1 MTEQPKKGT
10 PILARFLGDAF
21 KAHVHVVMV
30 NSALHQYK
38 ESIAPSGESD
48 TALLEQVARMI
59 GLAKPVVH
67 NSLMTTRKI
76 LGEPALPK
84 TMTDDID
91 LHGQWCESTLEDLE
105 LCDTSIRNAILSKS
119 DYVSIL
125 ADALN
130 PYYEKMGVD
139 EDFEHVDDSEEE
151 DSEEAV
157 DDVQDDSG
165 EESKDEEEDFD
176 IEETDEAAA
185 LKNEIDSLRQQ
196 LEDLKSLFSQVPQD
210 QMSEDDVPEDV
221 PLEGP
226 MDASDEIS
234 EDEPIIIPVTDE
246 LAEPRPSIIPMDAR
260 ASIRPIAPRSVASK
274 PDSEP
279 STHSAATPSQFEEDY
294 AGLFGYD
301 QYDQPDNPQPLA
313 EDPVRLAEIA
323 DRASEVI
330 AAVKKKAGRAATKSA
345 GASQKRTRKTG
356 AKKTTK
362 STGRTGA
369 RKTASKSKKTTA
381 QAEAVKTDSETPSQ

>member
-1 MTEQPKKGT
+1 MTEQKRGT

-59 GLAKPVVH
+59 GLAKPVVQ

-130 PYYEKMGVD
+130 PYYEEMGVD
-139 EDFEHVDDSEEE
+139 EDFDYADDSEEE
-151 DSEEAV
+151 DSEEA
-157 DDVQDDSG
+157 DDDAQDDSEEESEDG
-165 EESKDEEEDFD
+165 EEDSDV
-176 IEETDEAAA
+176 EETDETAT

-196 LEDLKSLFSQVPQD
+196 LEDLKNLYSQVPQD
-210 QMSEDDVPEDV
+210 LMSEDDVPEDV
-221 PLEGP
+221 PLEEP
-226 MDASDEIS
+226 MDTSDEIS
-234 EDEPIIIPVTDE
+234 EDEPIIIPVSDE
-246 LAEPRPSIIPMDAR
+246 VAEPRPSIIPMDAR
-260 ASIRPIAPRSVASK
+260 ASIRPITPRSVVSK

-279 STHSAATPSQFEEDY
+279 SFHSAATPSQSEEDY

-301 QYDQPDNPQPLA
+301 QYDQPDYPQPLA
-313 EDPVRLAEIA
+313 EDPDRLAEIA

-330 AAVKKKAGRAATKSA
+330 AAVKKKAGRTATKSA
-345 GASQKRTRKTG
+345 GASQKRTRSKTG
-356 AKKTTK
+356 TKKTTK

-381 QAEAVKTDSETPSQ
+381 QTEAAKTDSETPSQ